1 MHIFHQCVNIKM
13 LEHIT
18 VVGEMLGRVDMKT
31 MNIDAFKNADFDLR
45 SASRWDAL
53 HNPLSFVFH
62 ISSTW

>member
-1 MHIFHQCVNIKM
+1 M